1 MENQPTHSNSC
12 SCPHHKV
19 VPLAVA
25 LIGALFFLENIGV
38 LGSGIV
44 NVLWPPGVLAARPAK
59 AFGRG
64 CKCCA
69 K

>member
-1 MENQPTHSNSC
+1 MENQPMHSNSC

-25 LIGALFFLENIGV
+25 LIGALFFLQNIGV

-44 NVLWPPGVLAARPAK
+44 NVLWPLALLAAGLTK
-59 AFGRG
+59 AFGSS
-64 CKCCA
+64 CKCCV